1 VNFFRSAGRFSGEM
15 SCLMGGAFPD
25 RPSRDLHDLDTDEEE
40 EAFNTVERVYGV
52 DISGSTNDIELL
64 VVSDTKISRD
74 CLRVYLYQQE
84 DAVIGKVTET
94 LKQVVTDDPDMK
106 PEKEPEDKT
115 TSIATLTRITGGVCH
130 CDFSSS
136 PNSEH
141 INEVAEQVTRNFSNE
156 HLAVVILTSKNVS
169 EYQRSA
175 QEHGD
180 ETPEVVTKWLKS
192 SKFSQVCG
200 DTLSSRDRLEQPNM
214 VGGLPAAFL
223 AKAEVSGKPCS
234 LLVTY
239 TDVDRSDSITMSG
252 LREMFFKTC
261 KTKFGISPVNNK
273 TSADRLKKLFSQQD
287 SGHIFM

>member
-1 VNFFRSAGRFSGEM
+1 
-15 SCLMGGAFPD
+15 MGGAFPD

-40 EAFNTVERVYGV
+40 EAFKTVERVYGV

-64 VVSDTKISRD
+64 VVTDTKISRD

-94 LKQVVTDDPDMK
+94 LKPVVAVTDVK
-106 PEKEPEDKT
+106 PEGKHEYKT
-115 TSIATLTRITGGVCH
+115 TSIATLTRVIGGVCH

-136 PNSEH
+136 PSSDH
-141 INEVAEQVTRNFSNE
+141 INEVVEQVTRNFSNQ
-156 HLAVVILTSKNVS
+156 HVAVVILTSKNVS

-175 QEHGD
+175 QEYGD

-192 SKFSQVCG
+192 SKFSEIFG
-200 DTLSSRDRLEQPNM
+200 DTLPSRDRLEQPNI

-239 TDVDRSDSITMSG
+239 TDVERSDSITMSG

-261 KTKFGISPVNNK
+261 KTKFGLSPVNNK